1 MLVFRI
7 ICAVMVA
14 WAINLVLARPEAAV
28 LVAEV
33 PQMVYIGPIAGAV
46 VGFFNLAK
54 RQGWG
59 LIVSVANGMWTGV
72 MTIALAGFIYLAMR
86 MFNVVW
92 HNIIKDFEAFM
103 RVLGSEAQPLVE
115 LTTDYRLIG
124 ITVGAVTVTGILS
137 EILHWVMVRLRRYR
151 GDEEPTV
158 QVKSAVAKA
167 GGPMS

>member
-1 MLVFRI
+1 MLVFRV

-33 PQMVYIGPIAGAV
+33 PQMIYIGPIAGAV

-54 RQGWG
+54 RQGCS

-72 MTIALAGFIYLAMR
+72 MTIGLAGFMYLTMR
-86 MFNVVW
+86 MLNVVV
-92 HNIIKDFEAFM
+92 HNMVKDFEAFL
-103 RVLGSEAQPLVE
+103 RVLGSEAAPLVE
-115 LTTDYRLIG
+115 ISTDLRLIA
-124 ITVGAVTVTGILS
+124 ITVGAVTVTGIIS
-137 EILHWVMVRLRRYR
+137 EILHWIMVRLRRYR
-151 GDEEPTV
+151 GDDEPRV

>member
-1 MLVFRI
+1 MLVFRM

-33 PQMVYIGPIAGAV
+33 PQMIYIGPIAGAV

-72 MTIALAGFIYLAMR
+72 MTIGLAGFIYLTMR
-86 MFNVVW
+86 MLNVVMS
-92 HNIIKDFEAFM
+92 NMVKDFEAFL
-103 RVLGSEAQPLVE
+103 RVLGSEATPLVE
-115 LTTDYRLIG
+115 ISTDIQLIA
-124 ITVGAVTVTGILS
+124 ITVGAVTVTGIIS
-137 EILHWVMVRLRRYR
+137 EILHWTLVRLRRYR
-151 GDEEPTV
+151 GDDEPRV
-158 QVKSAVAKA
+158 QAKSTVAKA

>member
-1 MLVFRI
+1 MLVFRV

-33 PQMVYIGPIAGAV
+33 PEMIYIGPAAGAV

-72 MTIALAGFIYLAMR
+72 MTIGLAGFMYSIA
-86 MFNVVW
+86 
-92 HNIIKDFEAFM
+92 
-103 RVLGSEAQPLVE
+103 
-115 LTTDYRLIG
+115 
-124 ITVGAVTVTGILS
+124 
-137 EILHWVMVRLRRYR
+137 
-151 GDEEPTV
+151 
-158 QVKSAVAKA
+158 SAS
-167 GGPMS
+167 PRSSMI

>member
-1 MLVFRI
+1 MLVYRI

-28 LVAEV
+28 LIEEI
-33 PQMVYIGPIAGAV
+33 PQMIYIGPIAGAV

-59 LIVSVANGMWTGV
+59 LIVSVVNGMWTGV
-72 MTIALAGFIYLAMR
+72 MAIGLAGFIFLAIR
-86 MFNVVW
+86 MFGVVV
-92 HNIIKDFEAFM
+92 HNLVKDFEGFL
-103 RVLGSEAQPLVE
+103 RVLASEAKPLIDIS
-115 LTTDYRLIG
+115 TDFRLIA

-137 EILHWVMVRLRRYR
+137 EILHWTLVRLRRYR
-151 GDEEPTV
+151 GEDEPKV
-158 QVKSAVAKA
+158 QVKAAVARA

>member
-33 PQMVYIGPIAGAV
+33 PQMVYIGPAAGAV

-72 MTIALAGFIYLAMR
+72 MTIALAGFLYLAMR
-86 MFNVVW
+86 MSRL
-92 HNIIKDFEAFM
+92 IIYSVKDFDAFL
-103 RVLGSEAQPLVE
+103 RVLGSEAKPLIDIS
-115 LTTDYRLIG
+115 TDFRLIG
-124 ITVGAVTVTGILS
+124 ITIGAVTVTGILS

-158 QVKSAVAKA
+158 EVKSAVAKA

>member
-1 MLVFRI
+1 MLIFRV

-33 PQMVYIGPIAGAV
+33 PDMIIIGPIAGAV

-72 MTIALAGFIYLAMR
+72 MAIALSGFIYLALR

-92 HNIIKDFEAFM
+92 HNLIKDFEAFL
-103 RVLGSEAQPLVE
+103 RVLGSEAVPLVE
-115 LTTDYRLIG
+115 ISTDIRLIA
-124 ITVGAVTVTGILS
+124 ITVGAVTVTGIIS
-137 EILHWVMVRLRRYR
+137 EILHGIMVRLRRYR
-151 GDEEPTV
+151 GDDEPRV
-158 QVKSAVAKA
+158 QVRSSVAKA

>member
-1 MLVFRI
+1 MLVFRV

-14 WAINLVLARPEAAV
+14 WAINLVLAREAAEV

-33 PQMVYIGPIAGAV
+33 PDMIYIGPAAGAV

-72 MTIALAGFIYLAMR
+72 MTIGLAGFIYLTMR
-86 MFNVVW
+86 MLNVVMS
-92 HNIIKDFEAFM
+92 NMVKDFEAFL
-103 RVLGSEAQPLVE
+103 RVLGSEATPLVE
-115 LTTDYRLIG
+115 ISTDYRLIG
-124 ITVGAVTVTGILS
+124 ITVGAVTVTGIIS
-137 EILHWVMVRLRRYR
+137 EILHWTLVRLRRYR
-151 GDEEPTV
+151 GDDEPRV
-158 QVKSAVAKA
+158 QAKSTVAKA

>member
-1 MLVFRI
+1 MLVFRV

-28 LVAEV
+28 LVTEV
-33 PQMVYIGPIAGAV
+33 PDMVYIGPIAGAV

-72 MTIALAGFIYLAMR
+72 MAIALAGFIFLAIR
-86 MFNVVW
+86 MGGYVMYQVR
-92 HNIIKDFEAFM
+92 DFETFL
-103 RVLGSEAQPLVE
+103 RILGSEAEPLVE
-115 LTTDYRLIG
+115 ISTDFRLIG
-124 ITVGAVTVTGILS
+124 ITVAATAVTGIAS
-137 EILHWVMVRLRRYR
+137 ELLHWTMVRLRRYR
-151 GDEEPTV
+151 GEDEPKV
-158 QVKSAVAKA
+158 QVRSAVARA

>member
-1 MLVFRI
+1 MLVFRV

-33 PQMVYIGPIAGAV
+33 PDMVIIGPVAGAV

-72 MTIALAGFIYLAMR
+72 MAIALAGLIYLTIR
-86 MFNVVW
+86 MTVVVV
-92 HNIIKDFEAFM
+92 HNLVKDFEAFL
-103 RVLGSEAQPLVE
+103 RVLGSEAKPLIDVS
-115 LTTDYRLIG
+115 TDLRLIG
-124 ITVGAVTVTGILS
+124 ITVGAVTVTGVIS
-137 EILHWVMVRLRRYR
+137 EILHWTLVRLRRYR
-151 GDEEPTV
+151 GEDDPRVEM
-158 QVKSAVAKA
+158 KSAVAKA
-167 GGPMS
+167 GGPLS

>member
-33 PQMVYIGPIAGAV
+33 PQMVYIGPAAGAV

-72 MTIALAGFIYLAMR
+72 MTIALAGFLYLAMR
-86 MFNVVW
+86 MSRL
-92 HNIIKDFEAFM
+92 IIYSVKDFDAFL
-103 RVLGSEAQPLVE
+103 RVLGSEAKPLIDIS
-115 LTTDYRLIG
+115 TDFRLIG
-124 ITVGAVTVTGILS
+124 ITIGAVTVTGILS
-137 EILHWVMVRLRRYR
+137 ETLHWVMVRLRRYR

-158 QVKSAVAKA
+158 EVKSAVAKA

>member
-86 MFNVVW
+86 MLNVVMS
-92 HNIIKDFEAFM
+92 NMIKDFDAFL
-103 RVLGSEAQPLVE
+103 RVLGSEAVPLIE
-115 LTTDYRLIG
+115 ISTDFRLIG
-124 ITVGAVTVTGILS
+124 ITVGAVTVTGIIS

-151 GDEEPTV
+151 GDDEPTV

>member
-33 PQMVYIGPIAGAV
+33 PQMVYIGPAAGAV

-72 MTIALAGFIYLAMR
+72 MTIGLAGIIFLAMR
-86 MFNVVW
+86 MLNVVMS
-92 HNIIKDFEAFM
+92 NMVKDFEAFV
-103 RVLGSEAQPLVE
+103 RVLGSEADPLVKIS
-115 LTTDYRLIG
+115 TDLRLIG
-124 ITVGAVTVTGILS
+124 ITVAAVTVTGIIS

-151 GDEEPTV
+151 GDDDPRVE
-158 QVKSAVAKA
+158 VKSAVAKA

>member
-33 PQMVYIGPIAGAV
+33 PQMIYIGPIAGAV

-72 MTIALAGFIYLAMR
+72 MVIALAGFMFLAMR
-86 MFNVVW
+86 MTNVVA
-92 HNIIKDFEAFM
+92 HNLVSDFEGFL
-103 RVLGSEAQPLVE
+103 RVLGSEADPLIE
-115 LTTDYRLIG
+115 ISTDLRLIG
-124 ITVGAVTVTGILS
+124 ITVGATAVTGILS
-137 EILHWVMVRLRRYR
+137 EILHWTLVRLRRYR
-151 GDEEPTV
+151 GEDEPKVEV
-158 QVKSAVAKA
+158 RSGVARA

>member
-1 MLVFRI
+1 MLVFRM

-28 LVAEV
+28 LVAEI
-33 PQMVYIGPIAGAV
+33 PQMIYIGPIAGAV

-59 LIVSVANGMWTGV
+59 LIVSVVNGMWTGV

-103 RVLGSEAQPLVE
+103 RVLGSEAVPLIE
-115 LTTDYRLIG
+115 ISTDFRLIG
-124 ITVGAVTVTGILS
+124 ITIGATAVTGIIS
-137 EILHWVMVRLRRYR
+137 EVLHGVLIRLRRYR
-151 GDEEPTV
+151 GDDEVKV

-167 GGPMS
+167 GGPLS

>member
-1 MLVFRI
+1 MLIFRI
-7 ICAVMVA
+7 ICAVLVA

-28 LVAEV
+28 LITEV
-33 PQMVYIGPIAGAV
+33 PQMIYIGPIAGAV

-59 LIVSVANGMWTGV
+59 LIVSVVNGMWTGV
-72 MTIALAGFIYLAMR
+72 MAIALSGFIYLAMR

-103 RVLGSEAQPLVE
+103 RVLGSEAVPLIE
-115 LTTDYRLIG
+115 ISTDFRLIG
-124 ITVGAVTVTGILS
+124 ITIGAVTVTGIVS
-137 EILHWVMVRLRRYR
+137 EILHWTLVRLRRYR
-151 GDEEPTV
+151 GDEEPKM
-158 QVKSAVAKA
+158 QMKSTVAKA

>member
-33 PQMVYIGPIAGAV
+33 PQMIYIGPIAGAV

-59 LIVSVANGMWTGV
+59 LVVSVVNGMWTGV

-86 MFNVVW
+86 MGNVVI
-92 HNIIKDFEAFM
+92 HNMVKDFEAFM
-103 RVLGSEAQPLVE
+103 RVLGGEAKPLIEVS
-115 LTTDYRLIG
+115 TDLRLVG
-124 ITVGAVTVTGILS
+124 ITVGAIAITGIIS
-137 EILHWVMVRLRRYR
+137 EILHWTLVRLRRYR
-151 GDEEPTV
+151 GEEEPKV
-158 QVKSAVAKA
+158 QVKAAVARA

>member
-1 MLVFRI
+1 MLVFRV

-28 LVAEV
+28 LISEV
-33 PQMVYIGPIAGAV
+33 PQMIYIGPIAGAV

-59 LIVSVANGMWTGV
+59 LIVSVVNGMWTGV
-72 MTIALAGFIYLAMR
+72 MAIALSGFIYLAMR

-103 RVLGSEAQPLVE
+103 RVLGSEAAPLIE
-115 LTTDYRLIG
+115 ISTDFRLIG
-124 ITVGAVTVTGILS
+124 ITIGAVTVTGIVS
-137 EILHWVMVRLRRYR
+137 EILHWTLVRLRRYR
-151 GDEEPTV
+151 GDEEPKM
-158 QVKSAVAKA
+158 QMKSTVAKA